1 MTVEP
6 GERALV
12 PTGIAIAIP
21 EGFAGFVIPRSGT
34 AIRNGISVVNAPG
47 LIDSGYRGELAVI
60 VINHGQEVFQINP
73 GDRIAQ
79 LMIVAAPQV
88 TWVEVDA
95 LEDSERGSGGFGS
108 TGGFT
113 PTVA

>member
-21 EGFAGFVIPRSGT
+21 EGYAGFVIPRSGT
-34 AIRNGISVVNAPG
+34 AIRSGISVVNAPG

-60 VINHGQEVFQINP
+60 IINHGQEVFQITP

-79 LMIVAAPQV
+79 LMIVAAPEV
-88 TWVEVDA
+88 TWEEVDV
-95 LEDSERGSGGFGS
+95 LEESHRGAGGFGS

-113 PTVA
+113 PTDG